1 MNKNKSFDFV
11 IRKKL
16 NEMPPTPSYGAWQ
29 TFQEKWLNKEPNT
42 TPISDQNFDKNIKTK
57 VGSVLKS
64 HQIQHWEK
72 LKYRLETIETFR
84 RKIYI
89 NKLKE
94 LIAVFLF
101 VFTFFNVTNHF
112 LMFPENEHIQYAD
125 NKSLS
130 LEKIAQTKEK
140 EEAAF
145 DQKKGVPIKKSG
157 LVKNNTNISNRKLVA
172 IAEIQK
178 FKNLPGNTKNIHSVS
193 KHTDESYNSA
203 FKGEVTKID
212 NGSTIPLIPAKV
224 QDPYSVMATIIP
236 MNFAASKKTNNVTRI
251 GFYFSHVRNF
261 ILTPFD
267 KVYSIPRFENSTS
280 AQSYGF
286 SVGRSFQ
293 KLEIETGFEYTNL
306 QYSPLLIKETFGA
319 AADIYF
325 ETSLRK
331 IQFTIIKV
339 PLRFK
344 YFAFNKKGWSVYA
357 MAGSSFNVITE
368 AGYEIEESVVK
379 GKPVNYNRFSDDGPR
394 LEEKPFTTGFLDS
407 GSLEGNYFIDLH
419 LGIGIEKKIHSRLHV
434 YAQPSYH
441 SFLKSDG
448 IGIGPNNDKVNSLHL
463 QTGFKFTL

>member
-1 MNKNKSFDFV
+1 
-11 IRKKL
+11 
-16 NEMPPTPSYGAWQ
+16 
-29 TFQEKWLNKEPNT
+29 
-42 TPISDQNFDKNIKTK
+42 
-57 VGSVLKS
+57 
-64 HQIQHWEK
+64 
-72 LKYRLETIETFR
+72 
-84 RKIYI
+84 
-89 NKLKE
+89 
-94 LIAVFLF
+94 
-101 VFTFFNVTNHF
+101 
-112 LMFPENEHIQYAD
+112 
-125 NKSLS
+125 
-130 LEKIAQTKEK
+130 
-140 EEAAF
+140 
-145 DQKKGVPIKKSG
+145 
-157 LVKNNTNISNRKLVA
+157 
-172 IAEIQK
+172 
-178 FKNLPGNTKNIHSVS
+178 
-193 KHTDESYNSA
+193 
-203 FKGEVTKID
+203 
-212 NGSTIPLIPAKV
+212 
-224 QDPYSVMATIIP
+224 MATIIP

-394 LEEKPFTTGFLDS
+394 LEEKPFTCLLYTSDAADERSSVDFG
-407 GSLEGNYFIDLH
+407 GRRTI
-419 LGIGIEKKIHSRLHV
+419 KKKKRV
-434 YAQPSYH
+434 CA
-441 SFLKSDG
+441 
-448 IGIGPNNDKVNSLHL
+448 
-463 QTGFKFTL
+463 